1 MSVLLVRS
9 WPLVLLLAACSAR
22 EPDDTAPSPDRGT
35 ASLEVENQNFYDMTV
50 YVVDGVQ
57 R

>member
-22 EPDDTAPSPDRGT
+22 EPDDTAPPPDRGT